1 MFRKWLITLALVM
14 SSPLWAF
21 QEGEMLTDTAK
32 SRLSLDSNKLTIVDF
47 FAEWCVS
54 CRHELPEVN
63 DLYQS
68 LEGTGVTVLGV
79 DVDEEV
85 EVGLAF
91 QKQLGLD
98 FPVVNDP
105 DQELVNEFKPIGM
118 PALYYIYQGQVL
130 KVRFGAINNISQ
142 VITADL
148 AEMGVQL

>member
-1 MFRKWLITLALVM
+1 MFKKWVVILALLT
-14 SSPLWAF
+14 SLPSLAF
-21 QEGEMLTDTAK
+21 KEGDALTDTA
-32 SRLSLDSNKLTIVDF
+32 SAGLSLDPNKLTIVDF

-63 DLYQS
+63 SLYQT
-68 LEGTGVTVLGV
+68 LDGTGVTVVGV

-91 QKQLGLD
+91 QKELGLE

-105 DQELVNEFKPIGM
+105 QQSLVNEFKPIGM
-118 PALYYIYQGQVL
+118 PALYYIYQGQIL

-142 VITADL
+142 VITEDL
-148 AEMGVQL
+148 AEMGVEL

>member
-105 DQELVNEFKPIGM
+105 DQALVNEFKPIGM

>member
-148 AEMGVQL
+148 AEMGVEL

>member
-118 PALYYIYQGQVL
+118 PALYFIYQGQVL

-148 AEMGVQL
+148 AEMGVEL

>member
-32 SRLSLDSNKLTIVDF
+32 LRLSLDSNKLTIVDF

-148 AEMGVQL
+148 AEMGVEL

>member
-1 MFRKWLITLALVM
+1 MINRIIVLLALVWTI
-14 SSPLWAF
+14 PALAF
-21 QEGEMLTDTAK
+21 QEGDVLTDSAAQ
-32 SRLSLDSNKLTIVDF
+32 RLNLDAEQLTIVDF

-63 DLYQS
+63 ELYGE
-68 LEGTGVTVLGV
+68 LEGTGVTVVGV

-91 QKQLGLD
+91 QKALGLD

-105 DQELVNEFKPIGM
+105 EQSLIGEFKPIGM

-142 VITADL
+142 VITDDL

>member
-1 MFRKWLITLALVM
+1 MINRMIVLMALICSLPAM
-14 SSPLWAF
+14 AF
-21 QEGEMLTDTAK
+21 QQGDALSDSAK
-32 SRLSLDSNKLTIVDF
+32 QGLNLDAQQLTIVDF

-63 DLYQS
+63 ELYS
-68 LEGTGVTVLGV
+68 ELEGTGVTVVGV
-79 DVDEEV
+79 DVDEEL

-91 QKQLGLD
+91 QKSLGLN
-98 FPVVNDP
+98 FPVVNDT
-105 DQELVNEFKPIGM
+105 DQSLIGEFKPVGM

-142 VITADL
+142 VIKDDL

>member
-21 QEGEMLTDTAK
+21 QEGEILTDTAK

-148 AEMGVQL
+148 AEMGVEL

>member
-21 QEGEMLTDTAK
+21 QEGEMLTYTAK

-148 AEMGVQL
+148 AEMGVEL

>member
-142 VITADL
+142 VITEDL
-148 AEMGVQL
+148 AEMGVEL

>member
-1 MFRKWLITLALVM
+1 MFRKWFITLALVM

-148 AEMGVQL
+148 AEMGVEL

>member
-148 AEMGVQL
+148 TEMGVEL